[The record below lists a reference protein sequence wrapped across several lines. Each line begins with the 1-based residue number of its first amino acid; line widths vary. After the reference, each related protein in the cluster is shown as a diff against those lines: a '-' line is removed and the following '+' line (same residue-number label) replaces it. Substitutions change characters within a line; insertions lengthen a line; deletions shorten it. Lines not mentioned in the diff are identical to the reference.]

1 MTKMYAI
8 PGIRLGYVIAHAERI
23 EALKQRASHW
33 HVNGLAAEIGV
44 LCLQEETYREQA
56 IQHAQTERL
65 KMAQF
70 LRTYDC
76 EVLDS
81 SANYVVMKPK
91 QNAGKLYRDLLKQ
104 GIVLRH
110 SENFRG
116 MDGRWLRIGMKSEM
130 MMDTLREA
138 MGQWFKRQ

>member
-8 PGIRLGYVIAHAERI
+8 PGIRLGYLIAHPERI
-23 EALKQRASHW
+23 EELKSRASHW

-44 LCLQEETYREQA
+44 LCLQQEAYREQA
-56 IQHAQTERL
+56 IQHAQIERL
-65 KMAQF
+65 KMTKF
-70 LRTYDC
+70 LRANGC

-81 SANYVVMKPK
+81 SVNYVVMKPARDTK
-91 QNAGKLYRDLLKQ
+91 NLYRELLKQ

-116 MDGRWLRIGMKSEM
+116 MDGRWLRIGMKSEAM
-130 MMDTLREA
+130 MGTLREA
-138 MGQWFKRQ
+138 MDQWFKQQ